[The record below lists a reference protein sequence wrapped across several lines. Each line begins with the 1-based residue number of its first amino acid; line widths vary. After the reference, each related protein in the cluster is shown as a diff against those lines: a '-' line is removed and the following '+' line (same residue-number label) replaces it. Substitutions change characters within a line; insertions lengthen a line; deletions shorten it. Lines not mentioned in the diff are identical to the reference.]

1 MTLRILALEPY
12 YGGSHQAF
20 LDGWVAHSRHE
31 FTLITLPPF
40 HWKWRMRHAAIT
52 MAADLARRAETGEQ
66 WDVLFASDMLNLAEF
81 RGLAPPSLQSL
92 PAVAYFHENQ
102 LTYPAQEPREWDY
115 HFAFTNFTTALAAD
129 QVWFNSSYHQDDFL
143 SALASF
149 LEQMPD
155 HQPTGLV
162 ETIRPKATIQSPGI
176 SLPPASQEPRAA
188 GPLRITWAARWEHDK
203 APEILHQALQQLA
216 AAGVD
221 FRLSVLGQS
230 FRQTPDT
237 FQQMQQEFST
247 HVDQWGY
254 LESHQQYL
262 KALQQTDVFVSTA
275 RHEFFGISVVEAIA
289 AGASPLVPRNLAYP
303 DVLQLEEHPQ
313 REQFFYDGSPA
324 DLAHRLGQ
332 LAASVPSPLDPC
344 LLSLRESTE
353 RFDWPVRAAEMDAM
367 LGQLAATPV

>member
-52 MAADLARRAETGEQ
+52 MAADQARRAETGEQ

-129 QVWFNSSYHQDDFL
+129 QVWFNSGYHRDDFL
-143 SALASF
+143 SALTAF

-155 HQPTGLV
+155 HQPTAQV
-162 ETIRPKATIQSPGI
+162 ETIGDKVFVQSPGI
-176 SLPPASQEPRAA
+176 SLPHFSPAAREP

-203 APEILHQALQQLA
+203 APEILHQALQLLA
-216 AAGVD
+216 AEGVD
-221 FRLSVLGQS
+221 FRFSVLGQS

-237 FQQMQQEFST
+237 FAQMQQELSA

-254 LESHQQYL
+254 LESHQQYQQ
-262 KALQQTDVFVSTA
+262 ALAKTDLFVSTA

-289 AGASPLVPRNLAYP
+289 AGAYPLVPRALAYP
-303 DVLQLEEHPQ
+303 DVLQLEQYPE
-313 REQFFYDGSPA
+313 REQFFYDGSA
-324 DLAHRLGQ
+324 DHLAARLKDLATCPPGNDSCSELLRT
-332 LAASVPSPLDPC
+332 SVA
-344 LLSLRESTE
+344 
-353 RFDWPVRAAEMDAM
+353 RFDWSVRGPQMDQ
-367 LGQLAATPV
+367 QLAQLVTPV

>member
-81 RGLAPPSLQSL
+81 RGLAPASLQSL

-162 ETIRPKATIQSPGI
+162 ETIRPKAAIQSPGI
-176 SLPPASQEPRAA
+176 SLPTASQDPRPA

-203 APEILHQALQQLA
+203 APEILHQALTLLA
-216 AAGVD
+216 AEGVD

-237 FQQMQQEFST
+237 FKQMQQEFSA

-254 LESHQQYL
+254 LESHQQYRE
-262 KALQQTDVFVSTA
+262 ALQQTDVFVSTA

-289 AGASPLVPRNLAYP
+289 AGAYPLVPRSLAYP

-324 DLAHRLGQ
+324 DLALRLGQ
-332 LAASVPSPLDPC
+332 LAASVPFPLDPC
-344 LLSLRESTE
+344 MLSLRESTE
-353 RFDWPVRAAEMDAM
+353 RFDWPVRAAEMDAL

>member
-20 LDGWVAHSRHE
+20 LDGWAAHSSHQ
-31 FTLITLPPF
+31 FTLVTLPAF

-52 MAADLARRAETGEQ
+52 MAADLARRVEAGEE
-66 WDVLFASDMLNLAEF
+66 WDILFASDMLNLAEF
-81 RGLAPPSLQSL
+81 RGLAPASLLSL
-92 PAVAYFHENQ
+92 PTVAYFHENQ

-129 QVWFNSSYHQDDFL
+129 QVWFNSGYHRDDFL
-143 SALASF
+143 SALTAF

-155 HQPTGLV
+155 HQPTDQV
-162 ETIRPKATIQSPGI
+162 ETIGDKAFVQSPGI
-176 SLPPASQEPRAA
+176 SLPHFSPAAREP

-203 APEILHQALQQLA
+203 APEILHQALQLLA
-216 AAGVD
+216 AEGVD

-237 FQQMQQEFST
+237 FAQMQQEFSS

-254 LESHQQYL
+254 LESHQQYQQ
-262 KALQQTDVFVSTA
+262 ALAKTDLFVSTA

-289 AGASPLVPRNLAYP
+289 AGAYPLVPRALAYP
-303 DVLQLEEHPQ
+303 DVLQLEQYPE
-313 REQFFYDGSPA
+313 REQFFYDGSA
-324 DLAHRLGQ
+324 DQ
-332 LAASVPSPLDPC
+332 LAARLKDLATRPPGNDSCSELLRTSVA
-344 LLSLRESTE
+344 
-353 RFDWPVRAAEMDAM
+353 RFDWSVRGPQMDE
-367 LGQLAATPV
+367 QLAHLVTPV

>member
-1 MTLRILALEPY
+1 MTLQILALEPY

-20 LDGWVAHSRHE
+20 LDGWAAHSQHE
-31 FTLITLPPF
+31 FTLVTLPPF

-52 MAADLARRAETGEQ
+52 MAADLARRVAAGEQ

-81 RGLAPPSLQSL
+81 RGLAPRSLLSL

-129 QVWFNSSYHQDDFL
+129 QVWFNSSYHRADFL
-143 SALASF
+143 TALVSF

-155 HQPTGLV
+155 HQPTKEV
-162 ETIRPKATIQSPGI
+162 ETIRPKAIIQSPGI
-176 SLPPASQEPRAA
+176 NLPHFSTKPRQP
-188 GPLRITWAARWEHDK
+188 GSLRITWAARWEHDK
-203 APEILHQALQQLA
+203 APEILHQALMQIR

-230 FRQTPDT
+230 FRQTPDI
-237 FQQMQQEFST
+237 FDQIQEELAGQID
-247 HVDQWGY
+247 HWGY
-254 LESHQQYL
+254 LESHEQYRQV
-262 KALQQTDVFVSTA
+262 LQETDVFVSTA

-289 AGASPLVPRNLAYP
+289 AGAYPLVPRSLAYP
-303 DVLQLEEHPQ
+303 DVLQLEAHPE

-324 DLAHRLGQ
+324 DLAARLEHLAASLPPRDEPCRLSLRESMDRFDWPIRAAQMDEQIGQ
-332 LAASVPSPLDPC
+332 LAAS
-344 LLSLRESTE
+344 
-353 RFDWPVRAAEMDAM
+353 PV
-367 LGQLAATPV
+367 